1 MRRRP
6 RRGGGYDPGNG
17 PSDRTVDT
25 AMRKTRI
32 CFPFA
37 GDVVGGSH
45 ISALGLL
52 QHLDRNR
59 FEPVLMLERA
69 DGAIAGLMREAD
81 AEIVSAPP
89 TVPLRH
95 GERLGM
101 LQTIKLAA
109 AAPMLR
115 ATVRALGAHIV
126 HTNDGRTHAT
136 WALPSRIAGAR
147 LVWHH
152 RGAPDALG
160 LRFASPWL
168 ADAVISVSRFA
179 FGKAA
184 FAGPRRHVIH
194 SPFDTDLAI
203 DRADRRARLVG
214 ELGCDPTTRLLGYF
228 GLLTARKRPMLFVE
242 TISAMRARRP
252 DVPVMGLIFGES
264 FDVSIDTVMAY
275 AAELG
280 CADSIRYMGYRAP
293 GADWLAACDLL
304 VIPAVDEPFGRT
316 LIEAML
322 VGTPVLATRSGGNVE
337 ALREGSLGVLVD
349 PENPIALA
357 RAAIDLM
364 IDPARCR
371 SYTDRAREDARRRF
385 GNRRHAD
392 AVMAVYDEV
401 LRAHRRRET
410 GAIITAP
417 VALRHRSR

>member
-1 MRRRP
+1 MRRCP
-6 RRGGGYDPGNG
+6 RRGGGYDPGYDQ
-17 PSDRTVDT
+17 SDRTFGA

-32 CFPFA
+32 CFPFS

-52 QHLDRNR
+52 QHIDRSR
-59 FEPVLMLERA
+59 FEPVLMLERT
-69 DGAIAGLMREAD
+69 DGAIAALMDEAD
-81 AEIVSAPP
+81 AEIVAAPP

-95 GERLGM
+95 GERLGFV
-101 LQTIKLAA
+101 QTLKLAA
-109 AAPMLR
+109 AAPVLR
-115 ATVRALGAHIV
+115 TTVRALGVGIV

-136 WALPSRIAGAR
+136 WALPARIAGSR

-179 FGKAA
+179 FGAAA

-194 SPFDTDLAI
+194 SPFDTELAV
-203 DRADRRARLVG
+203 DRREQRARLVA
-214 ELGCDPTTRLLGYF
+214 ELGCDPATRFLGYF

-242 TISAMRARRP
+242 TISAMKARRP
-252 DVPVMGLIFGES
+252 DLPVMGLIFGES
-264 FDVSIDTVMAY
+264 FDVSIETVMAY

-293 GADWLAACDLL
+293 GAAWLAACDLL
-304 VIPAVDEPFGRT
+304 VISAVDEPFGRT

-322 VGTPVLATRSGGNVE
+322 VGTPVLATRSGGNAE
-337 ALREGSLGVLVD
+337 ALRDGALGVLVE
-349 PENPIALA
+349 PENPVALA
-357 RAAIDLM
+357 CAAIDLLAH
-364 IDPARCR
+364 PARR
-371 SYTDRAREDARRRF
+371 RALTDRAAEDARRRF

-401 LRAHRRRET
+401 LRARPRP
-410 GAIITAP
+410 AVAP
-417 VALRHRSR
+417 FNAPAVLRHRSR